1 MALLLLGFLHLCT
14 ENMLHDDSMVS
25 SRFIGPIGALIIN
38 VVVVVCNGIFILNIR
53 GADVTPVI
61 SNNVCPFAQAFPLDM
76 ANPLALMAANL
87 RRCTACGS
95 NRGGALGRH
104 RLRQYLA
111 TCGTCGGCCYR
122 WS

>member
-14 ENMLHDDSMVS
+14 ENTLHNDGMGS
-25 SRFIGPIGALIIN
+25 SRIIGPIGALIIN
-38 VVVVVCNGIFILNIR
+38 VVVVCNGIFILNVG
-53 GADVTPVI
+53 GANVAPVI
-61 SNNVCPFAQAFPLDM
+61 SSNVWPFARAFPLDM

-111 TCGTCGGCCYR
+111 ARGTCGGCCYR